1 MKAKQSLCI
10 TPSESQREVE
20 PLPQLGRSLS
30 SNCSP
35 PSLPLNPYRGHS
47 PAWLP
52 AVEFCRYCPLRYRC
66 STFSSWARVSS
77 TPQASSP
84 AECSVALRG
93 HLGSYISLPTPTHP
107 NSGARAL
114 MTGGLGRGLPQNLLW
129 EVMFLD
135 CVPSWAILVPT
146 LAGGSGDKVMGGSA
160 HLWR

>member
-93 HLGSYISLPTPTHP
+93 HLGSYISLPTPTRNNAGHVRDTGSITG
-107 NSGARAL
+107 SGRSPGGGHGNPLQYSCLENPWTEGA
-114 MTGGLGRGLPQNLLW
+114 GGLQSIGLQR
-129 EVMFLD
+129 VGHD
-135 CVPSWAILVPT
+135 
-146 LAGGSGDKVMGGSA
+146 
-160 HLWR
+160 

>member
-10 TPSESQREVE
+10 TPSESQRKVE
-20 PLPQLGRSLS
+20 PLPQLGGSLS
-30 SNCSP
+30 SNCAP

-93 HLGSYISLPTPTHP
+93 RLGSYISLPTPTWCPHGC
-107 NSGARAL
+107 SHHLGAWRLSTLLVSILNPAQL
-114 MTGGLGRGLPQNLLW
+114 LGSPPTPSRKSVLLPILA
-129 EVMFLD
+129 
-135 CVPSWAILVPT
+135 AIIT
-146 LAGGSGDKVMGGSA
+146 EIYKVSSSS
-160 HLWR
+160 